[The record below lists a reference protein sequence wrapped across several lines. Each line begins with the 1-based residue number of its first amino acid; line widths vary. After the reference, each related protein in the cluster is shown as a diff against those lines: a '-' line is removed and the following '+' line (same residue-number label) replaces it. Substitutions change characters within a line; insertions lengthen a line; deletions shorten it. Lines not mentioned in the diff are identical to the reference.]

1 MIDRL
6 FSLMGLALLLA
17 CLMLSQDMAAAGN
30 QSGSDYVSATTAEC
44 LRLIDAGN
52 YAGAQR
58 LATQLASS
66 TQWKKGDLEAA
77 GAIRSV
83 VDAFRAANRT
93 DLANR
98 VLQQADRTHK
108 ATGDAAVALQ
118 GLLLPESAR
127 KSLPV
132 IDLTKSGLINAKG
145 GNLFN
150 PATDLKRIRT
160 GNQASV
166 LKVMDA
172 SNKKV
177 LYARGLDGVLW
188 APVLEA
194 HRQAIFT
201 ALGIS
206 PESLDKVAGDLMKGY
221 AGFSKKK
228 ECLALLSIIGS
239 TEGSSLSDATRME
252 IQVFLVKTMQG
263 SKDVVLRRQAC
274 LCIALQSTIVPST
287 VDAVIK
293 FYEKSKNL
301 WETFP
306 VQQVFEYKKDLIC
319 QMPDRNQ
326 IKARIT
332 AIKQLYTPNILKFL

>member
-1 MIDRL
+1 MNKQRFFFI
-6 FSLMGLALLLA
+6 GIALLMA

-30 QSGSDYVSATTAEC
+30 QSGSGYIGTTASEC
-44 LRLIDAGN
+44 QRLIDAGN

-58 LATQLASS
+58 LALKLASS
-66 TQWKKGDLEAA
+66 AQWKNGDLEAA
-77 GAIRSV
+77 GAIRAV
-83 VDAFRAANRT
+83 VDAFRAVNRT

-98 VLQQADRTHK
+98 VLQQAGRTHK
-108 ATGDAAVALQ
+108 ATGDAAMALQ

-127 KSLPV
+127 KALPV
-132 IDLTKSGLINAKG
+132 IDLTKSGLINTKEGA
-145 GNLFN
+145 LFN

-172 SNKKV
+172 ANKKV
-177 LYARGLDGVLW
+177 LYAKGLDGVLW
-188 APVLEA
+188 APVLET
-194 HRQAIFT
+194 HRQAIFA

-206 PESLDKVAGDLMKGY
+206 PASLDKVAGDLMKGY

-239 TEGSSLSDATRME
+239 SEGSSLSDATRME

-274 LCIALQSTIVPST
+274 LCIALQNTIVPST
-287 VDAVIK
+287 VDAVVK

-306 VQQVFEYKKDLIC
+306 VQQVFEYRKDIIC

-326 IKARIT
+326 IKSRIA
-332 AIKQLYTPNILKFL
+332 AIKQLYTANILKFL